1 MSYRSFFG
9 LSAEPFRADLA
20 LEQVL
25 TTPELLGVQQ
35 RLDYVLRLGCST
47 ALPSHW
53 LPALL
58 PEVICRRSPGRRS
71 GPSSHHCR
79 NKKLTLY
86 RTGGNFIG
94 IRRAL

>member
-35 RLDYVLRLGCST
+35 RLDYVLRLFSVIFQYPRYGEENNLICCPIFGVHYSVVCS
-47 ALPSHW
+47 
-53 LPALL
+53 
-58 PEVICRRSPGRRS
+58 GRLIWWS
-71 GPSSHHCR
+71 TPW
-79 NKKLTLY
+79 
-86 RTGGNFIG
+86 
-94 IRRAL
+94 